1 VTGDRIRAKSEDKY
15 FLLNLVH
22 FETRSS
28 AGILP
33 ATTPREQ
40 DAPTTF
46 TAATTPRE
54 QDAPTTFT
62 AATTPREQDAPTT
75 FTAVFDQT
83 HYKNKSYN
91 EV

>member
-1 VTGDRIRAKSEDKY
+1 MRASCP
-15 FLLNLVH
+15 LL
-22 FETRSS
+22 
-28 AGILP
+28 P
-33 ATTPREQ
+33 PREQ